1 MNVKRYFKPTAEH
14 TKNKEKL
21 KKPQQTNIQALESQE
36 GLKQPSLSGPK
47 SLLKALRGRILRRGV
62 ETLEVI

>member
-1 MNVKRYFKPTAEH
+1 MREPKTSLN
-14 TKNKEKL
+14 
-21 KKPQQTNIQALESQE
+21 LESQE

-62 ETLEVI
+62 EALEVV